1 MWGERET
8 MNDATKEGGGGIH
21 ECEVTHDKSGVTEK

>member
-8 MNDATKEGGGGIH
+8 MNDATKEGGGIH